1 MVGAMSDRLEDYRWC
16 IENGLDPSLA
26 GLTITPKEPP
36 HTYVWDDGE
45 VYKFVKSPMGLLYGL
60 EFRDPWVTHQGHFDD
75 PSTIEPNP
83 MVHR

>member
-1 MVGAMSDRLEDYRWC
+1 MSEIDPKRLEDYRWC

-45 VYKFVKSPMGLLYGL
+45 VHKLVPSPMGLLYGHG
-60 EFRDPWVTHQGHFDD
+60 FRDPWVKTPEHLAD
-75 PSTIEPNP
+75 PSTIVRDVT
-83 MVHR
+83 VHW